1 MREITVK
8 EGFKGQRILSF
19 PDESIR
25 EYLGDPFVTN
35 LYISRIGFFP
45 EVKYHYIEKS
55 EGTDYSILVYC
66 IKGKGWV
73 KTGGKT
79 YPVDK
84 NQFFVLPH
92 KMPNSFGAH
101 NEDPWT
107 IYWIH
112 FKGKQTSSYM
122 PVCITPQILVH
133 EENLFE
139 QNWQDLFEKIYT
151 CLESGF
157 IKENFRYAC
166 SCFQYLL
173 SSFLYKQTRNG
184 IPGKGETYKNLTE
197 QILSYMK
204 ENITRQIT
212 LKELSE
218 KFHISVSH
226 LSFVFHKS
234 TSYSVIDYFIRL
246 KIQRAC
252 QYFEL
257 TSLKINEVAYLLGY
271 NDVAYFSRLF
281 SKVMK
286 MSPKNYKLKSG

>member
-1 MREITVK
+1 M
-8 EGFKGQRILSF
+8 
-19 PDESIR
+19 D
-25 EYLGDPFVTN
+25 YLLDP
-35 LYISRIGFFP
+35 
-45 EVKYHYIEKS
+45 
-55 EGTDYSILVYC
+55 
-66 IKGKGWV
+66 
-73 KTGGKT
+73 
-79 YPVDK
+79 
-84 NQFFVLPH
+84 
-92 KMPNSFGAH
+92 
-101 NEDPWT
+101 
-107 IYWIH
+107 
-112 FKGKQTSSYM
+112 FKGKQTSSYI
-122 PVCITPQILVH
+122 PVCINPQTLND
-133 EENLFE
+133 EENLFT
-139 QNWQDLFEKIYT
+139 QNLLELFEKIYT

-184 IPGKGETYKNLTE
+184 IRREDKAYKNLVE

-218 KFHISVSH
+218 KFHLSVSH
-226 LSFVFHKS
+226 LSFIFHKS

-257 TSLKINEVAYLLGY
+257 TSLKVNEVAYLLGY
-271 NDVAYFSRLF
+271 NDVAYFSRIF

-286 MSPKNYKLKSG
+286 MSPRDYKMKLS